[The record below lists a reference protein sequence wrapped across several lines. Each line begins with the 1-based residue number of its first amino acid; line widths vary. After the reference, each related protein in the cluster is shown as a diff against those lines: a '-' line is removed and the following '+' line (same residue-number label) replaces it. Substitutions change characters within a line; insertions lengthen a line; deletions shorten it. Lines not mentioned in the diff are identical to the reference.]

1 MTDQQLTIDQAM
13 ALAKKHAKNG
23 QHATA
28 KDIYERILAQ
38 KPDHAGARRGLK
50 TATARCERQEQLS
63 GGYGAPDGTVR
74 KWPG

>member
-13 ALAKKHAKNG
+13 ALAKKHAKKG

-50 TATARCERQEQLS
+50 KLPRDAKDKNNFRADMDTGNT
-63 GGYGAPDGTVR
+63 
-74 KWPG
+74 K